1 MTRRNL
7 KDLAAPQDDSPAGMP
22 NTSTV
27 ESLGQQSEQAGRGW
41 AASPGLQSGPAGM
54 GRAAHPGKRGMQ
66 SRTRMVAQY
75 RQQGGRT
82 SAGKAASSGRQGGQ
96 PDIGV
101 PAPSGQQG
109 GQAGSGDD
117 AAKQRTIAE
126 HFFFFLKQPG
136 ATPEFLQELHR
147 LAQKAT

>member
-7 KDLAAPQDDSPAGMP
+7 KDLAPQDDSPARMP

-27 ESLGQQSEQAGRGW
+27 ASVGQQSEQAGTGR

-54 GRAAHPGKRGMQ
+54 GRAALPGKQGMQ
-66 SRTRMVAQY
+66 LQTRM
-75 RQQGGRT
+75 
-82 SAGKAASSGRQGGQ
+82 AASSGQQGWQ
-96 PDIGV
+96 PDTGV

-147 LAQKAT
+147 LAQHAT